1 MIELL
6 NLDVLNNIIDSRIL
20 MNSTQNKEDE
30 LTAWWD
36 IEDLK
41 RECKKGN
48 QWCID
53 MLNYPPFK
61 NELTKLKIVY
71 YPKHNREGYSMVAKQ
86 MKQWLIENHSI
97 IRESAS
103 IFRTS

>member
-20 MNSTQNKEDE
+20 MNSPQNKEDE

-41 RECKKGN
+41 RECKKGIN
-48 QWCID
+48 GVLICLIIHH
-53 MLNYPPFK
+53 
-61 NELTKLKIVY
+61 LKM
-71 YPKHNREGYSMVAKQ
+71 N
-86 MKQWLIENHSI
+86 
-97 IRESAS
+97 
-103 IFRTS
+103 

>member
-20 MNSTQNKEDE
+20 MNSPQNKEDE

-48 QWCID
+48 QWC
-53 MLNYPPFK
+53 K

>member
-1 MIELL
+1 
-6 NLDVLNNIIDSRIL
+6 
-20 MNSTQNKEDE
+20 
-30 LTAWWD
+30 
-36 IEDLK
+36 
-41 RECKKGN
+41 
-48 QWCID
+48 

>member
-20 MNSTQNKEDE
+20 MNSPQNKEDE

-41 RECKKGN
+41 RECKKGIN
-48 QWCID
+48 G
-53 MLNYPPFK
+53 
-61 NELTKLKIVY
+61 V
-71 YPKHNREGYSMVAKQ
+71 
-86 MKQWLIENHSI
+86 LIC
-97 IRESAS
+97 
-103 IFRTS
+103 

>member
-1 MIELL
+1 
-6 NLDVLNNIIDSRIL
+6 
-20 MNSTQNKEDE
+20 
-30 LTAWWD
+30 
-36 IEDLK
+36 
-41 RECKKGN
+41 
-48 QWCID
+48 

-103 IFRTS
+103 ILEHLKEVTTLWISRF

>member
-20 MNSTQNKEDE
+20 MNSPQNKEDE

-41 RECKKGN
+41 REFKKGN

>member
-20 MNSTQNKEDE
+20 MNSPQNKEDE

-41 RECKKGN
+41 
-48 QWCID
+48 
-53 MLNYPPFK
+53 
-61 NELTKLKIVY
+61 
-71 YPKHNREGYSMVAKQ
+71 
-86 MKQWLIENHSI
+86 
-97 IRESAS
+97 
-103 IFRTS
+103 